1 MEKPLLILD
10 LDETLIY
17 SVDKKNYLNNGYD
30 LIIDNEYF
38 TKKRP
43 YVDEFIQSVKE
54 HYNLAVWTAATEDYG
69 QIIIN
74 ELFFKN
80 NIKLEFFFS
89 REKCIPKEK
98 PRSMYD
104 YFPERYYI
112 KDLSKIKKLYKLE
125 KVLMVDDL
133 PIGLQRQ
140 YGNLIRVNSFTGND
154 EDQELKYL
162 EKYLIDIKDEL
173 NFRTIEKRNWI
184 DSISIKTTSNKMKI
198 K

>member
-1 MEKPLLILD
+1 
-10 LDETLIY
+10 
-17 SVDKKNYLNNGYD
+17 
-30 LIIDNEYF
+30 
-38 TKKRP
+38 
-43 YVDEFIQSVKE
+43 
-54 HYNLAVWTAATEDYG
+54 
-69 QIIIN
+69 
-74 ELFFKN
+74 
-80 NIKLEFFFS
+80 
-89 REKCIPKEK
+89 
-98 PRSMYD
+98 MYD

-140 YGNLIRVNSFTGND
+140 YGNLIRVNPFTGND

-184 DSISIKTTSNKMKI
+184 DSISIKTTSTKMKI